1 MVTTETTQ
9 SATARSSTAVQPV
22 AAQRRGWI
30 ALQYAIFPVAILLL
44 WQVFSEIGFVRRNVL
59 PPPTEVLS
67 VWYDLV
73 TGTTDAA
80 ARYSGTW
87 LDHAW
92 ASTWRVFVGFGWGVA
107 LGIFLGLLIGLS
119 RVTERVLDPTI
130 QVMRNI
136 PVTAWVPLSLVFF
149 GIGNAPAIF
158 LIGLGAFFPAA
169 INSTHG
175 VRQIN
180 ITLYKAARMM
190 GANEQELLFR
200 VILPAALPSILT
212 GVRLSMGIAWVLVVV
227 AEILAVRSGLGY
239 LLNDAYLFYRNDV
252 VIAAMLSIGL
262 LGFLSDRLVVF
273 VRDILLTWNER
284 ETFGG
289 EN

>member
-1 MVTTETTQ
+1 MPKEATSVSPPLPLATTPRDGWRR
-9 SATARSSTAVQPV
+9 ASTL
-22 AAQRRGWI
+22 
-30 ALQYAIFPVAILLL
+30 LQYAIFPVAVLLL
-44 WQVFSEIGFVRRNVL
+44 WQICSSLGFVRRNVF
-59 PPPTEVLS
+59 PPPSEVLS

-73 TGTTDAA
+73 TGATDAA
-80 ARYSGTW
+80 GRYSGTW

-92 ASTWRVFVGFGWGVA
+92 ASTWRVFAGFGWGIT
-107 LGIFLGLLIGLS
+107 LGILVGLLIGLS
-119 RVTERVLDPTI
+119 QVMERVLDPTL
-130 QVMRNI
+130 QVLRNI

-149 GIGNAPAIF
+149 GIGNAPAVF

-190 GANEQELLFR
+190 GANEWELLSR
-200 VILPAALPSILT
+200 VILIAALPSILT

-239 LLNDAYLFYRNDV
+239 LLNDSYLFYRNDV

-262 LGFLSDRLVVF
+262 LGFISDRLVVL
-273 VRDILLTWNER
+273 VRDLLLAWNKR

-289 EN
+289 QN